1 MISRYARLLILLAAV
16 TCPSLVTAADA
27 ARDTATDSQAL
38 LHALDYLAV
47 DYPNVVKNGEIVDRA
62 EYAEQQEFAQQVITL
77 IDKLPARAQKGEL
90 MQSARGL
97 HDAIQQRAP
106 GEAVQAQC
114 RSLAA
119 AVIGAYQV
127 SVAPRSIPS
136 SAVAATLYQ
145 QHCAACHGESG
156 HGDGPRAAGLT
167 PPAIN
172 FHDRARQ
179 GERSIYSLYSSI
191 TLGIDGTAMQ
201 PYTQLS
207 EMDRWALAFYVS
219 DFFATDAERRRGEQL
234 WRQGRYHDL
243 YTNLEQLTQAMPT
256 AVAAQHGEDSVAV
269 LAYLRAQPQQVV
281 SGHASP
287 LDIARQKLNESLAA
301 YQAGDGV
308 RAYDLAVAAYL
319 EGFELAEAGLTTADA
334 EQKRAVE
341 TAMMQYRHA
350 IKQRAPRAEIESRV
364 AALQAMLND
373 AAAILSAST
382 NASPVVNFVSALV
395 ILLRE
400 GLEAFL
406 VLAAMVA
413 FLIKTDRRDALI
425 YVHVGW
431 LGAIVAGLLTWI
443 AAKSL
448 ISFTSA
454 DREVMEGAVALIAA
468 VMLLYVGY
476 WLHDH
481 SHAQRWKQFV
491 HTRITNTLSKGAL
504 WGLSFVS
511 FIAVYREVAET
522 VLFYEALWMQA
533 GDTGHNALI
542 AGIATAAIL
551 LLASAWL
558 MFHLSVRLPLQLF
571 FRMNAAI
578 LVVLAVVFAG
588 KGVAALQEAGKLPAN
603 PINFP
608 EIDLLGIHPSAEG
621 VGLQLVMVTLTL
633 AWLAYNRLR
642 QHGAR

>member
-1 MISRYARLLILLAAV
+1 MLPRYTRFLILLAVIA
-16 TCPSLVTAADA
+16 CPSWAAADTKHDTAAD
-27 ARDTATDSQAL
+27 TQAL

-47 DYPNVVKNGEIVDRA
+47 DYPHVIKNGEIIDA
-62 EYAEQQEFAQQVITL
+62 GEYAEQQEFAQQVVSL
-77 IDKLPARAQKGEL
+77 IDKLPAQAQKAAL
-90 MQSARGL
+90 AQSAQAL
-97 HDAIQQRAP
+97 QSAIHQRAP
-106 GEAVQAQC
+106 GETVQTRC

-127 SVAPRSIPS
+127 NVAPRSIPS
-136 SAVAATLYQ
+136 TTAASTLYQ
-145 QHCAACHGESG
+145 EHCAACHGEGG
-156 HGDGPRAAGLT
+156 HGDGPRAAGLA
-167 PPAIN
+167 PPPIN

-179 GERSIYSLYSSI
+179 GQRSIYSLYSTI
-191 TLGIDGTAMQ
+191 TLGINDTAMQ
-201 PYTQLS
+201 GYPQLS

-219 DFFATDAERRRGEQL
+219 DFFATDVERRRGEQL
-234 WRQGRYHDL
+234 WQQGRYHDL
-243 YTNLEQLTQAMPT
+243 FTHLGQLTQAMPA
-256 AVAAQHGEDSVAV
+256 AVAAQHGDDGVAV

-281 SGHASP
+281 SGPPAP
-287 LDIARQKLNESLAA
+287 LEIARQKLGESLAA
-301 YQAGDGV
+301 YQAGDGA

-319 EGFELAEAGLTTADA
+319 EGFELAEVGLSTADA

-341 TAMMQYRHA
+341 TAMMQYRQA
-350 IKQRAPRAEIESRV
+350 IKQGAPHAEIEAR
-364 AALQAMLND
+364 AATLQTMLNE
-373 AAAILSAST
+373 AAVTLSKST
-382 NASPVVNFVSALV
+382 GASPTVNFVSALV

-406 VLAAMVA
+406 VLAAIVA

-425 YVHVGW
+425 YVHLGW
-431 LGAIVAGLLTWI
+431 LAAI
-443 AAKSL
+443 AAGVATWFATKSL

-454 DREVMEGAVALIAA
+454 DREVVEGSVALIAA

-491 HTRITNTLSKGAL
+491 HTRINDTLGKGTL
-504 WGLSFVS
+504 WGLSLVS

-522 VLFYEALWMQA
+522 VLFYEALWLQA
-533 GDTGHNALI
+533 GDTGHNALV
-542 AGIATAAIL
+542 AGIVTAAIL
-551 LLASAWL
+551 LLVLAWL
-558 MFHLSVRLPLQLF
+558 MFRLSVRLPLQLF
-571 FRMNAAI
+571 FRVNAAI

-608 EIDLLGIHPSAEG
+608 EVDLLGIHPSAEG
-621 VGLQLVMVTLTL
+621 VGLQLVMVALAI

-642 QHGAR
+642 QHGGR